1 MKRYPVRILVSLFLL
16 LALFNGAALSAD
28 KPLKIVA
35 SIKPIHSIL
44 SGLLKGIEQPEL
56 IVGAGKIPLGYELT
70 PAQQESLKKA
80 DLIVWVGPE
89 LEKSMAAH
97 LAKLPKDAPII
108 TLLDRPEL
116 KVLPSRWD
124 DKLRDPYFWQ
134 DSRNALILVDLLTK
148 ELMLLDAP
156 RSHLYKRNRDALFK
170 RVAELDRRLEY
181 GYRGL
186 KGGLVFTYYDTLQ
199 YFEQAYALK
208 VAGVLASFPGVNIEA
223 EKLLKERARIAEGWY
238 ACILTEAQ
246 MPMPELGL
254 LTSGV
259 DIPQI
264 ELDSFGTKL
273 EPGENLYLEL
283 MNNNTQLIKQ
293 CVQRKSA
300 SSVADDKPVDDS
312 NGASALHVPGGKF
325 MLMDHHGNM
334 VTEKD
339 LLGKYQLIY
348 FGYTYCPDVC
358 PSSLSVM
365 STALKRMGDKAKKI
379 QPYFITVD
387 PERDTQEVMANYV
400 AYFHKDMIGLM
411 GSRAMTDRLIKDYN
425 LVVEK
430 VQEEGA
436 DPKDYIM
443 DHTASVFL
451 FGPDG
456 KFITK
461 FAHGITAT
469 QMVEKLEEYVK

>member
-1 MKRYPVRILVSLFLL
+1 MKKIPVSLLVSLCLL
-16 LALFNGAALSAD
+16 FSLVSSAAISAD
-28 KPLKIVA
+28 KSLRVIV
-35 SIKPIHSIL
+35 SVKPVHSIL
-44 SGLLKGIEQPEL
+44 SGLLKGVEQPEL
-56 IVGAGKIPLGYELT
+56 LVGEGKLPLGYELT
-70 PAQQESLKKA
+70 SAQVDSLETA

-89 LEKSMAAH
+89 LESFMAGH
-97 LAKLPKDAPII
+97 LAALPEKVRVV

-116 KVLPSRWD
+116 KILPSRRD
-124 DKLRDPYFWQ
+124 DNRRDPYFWQ
-134 DSRNALILVDLLTK
+134 DSRNALILIDLLTK
-148 ELMLLDAP
+148 ELMLADSS

-170 RVAELDRRLEY
+170 KVAELDRRLEY

-208 VAGVLASFPGVNIEA
+208 VAGVLAAFPGEPVSA
-223 EKLLKERARIAEGWY
+223 EKLLGERARLADNWY
-238 ACILTEAQ
+238 TCLLTEAR

-254 LTSGV
+254 LTDGLTIEQV
-259 DIPQI
+259 
-264 ELDSFGTKL
+264 ELDSFGTGFK
-273 EPGENLYLEL
+273 PGENLYLEL
-283 MNNNTQLIKQ
+283 MDNNTRLIKQ
-293 CVQRKSA
+293 CVQKKGAIKTETA
-300 SSVADDKPVDDS
+300 SIADTDEPA
-312 NGASALHVPGGKF
+312 GLRTPGGKF

-334 VTEKD
+334 ITEKD

-348 FGYTYCPDVC
+348 FGYTFCPDVC
-358 PSSLSVM
+358 PSSLSVI
-365 STALKRMGDKAKKI
+365 STALKRMGDRAKNI

-387 PERDTQEVMANYV
+387 PERDTQEIMANYV

-451 FGPDG
+451 FAPDG

-469 QMVEKLEEYVK
+469 QMVEKLEQYVK